1 MNAVMAA
8 VPVSIVIPAFNVA
21 EWIGATL
28 ASVYRQTYPHDQ
40 LEIVVVDDGSSDH
53 TESIARTSL
62 ESSNIRHTLLRNK
75 TSQGPSAARNRGWRH
90 ARGTWIQFLD
100 ADDLIEPE
108 KIAAQAAV
116 AQHTP
121 ADVGAL
127 YSPWARLIQVGSRW
141 NPQSHQPTPAI
152 GNDPLL
158 DILRADNFLQLGCLL
173 FERTWLD
180 RVGGFS
186 EQFRLIED
194 VDLLMRILV
203 DGGRLRPVPSDH
215 PLSWYRQREGSLSG
229 EDSAAF
235 MDGCVRN
242 AKFAET
248 YWRSQQQLTPARIE
262 LLAGI
267 YFAATRFY
275 AEPDP
280 GRFRALTRDLYDLDP
295 HFVPAWPSTLR
306 LLTRCVGYSRAER
319 CAVQYRRFKR
329 ALFKTPAPDA
339 SASRA

>member
-1 MNAVMAA
+1 MNAAMAA

-21 EWIGATL
+21 DWIDATL
-28 ASVYRQTYPHDQ
+28 ASVYRQTYPHDR
-40 LEIVVVDDGSSDH
+40 LEIVVVDDGSSDR
-53 TESIARTSL
+53 TEAIARASL
-62 ESSNIRHTLLRNK
+62 ESSDIRHIVLRNT
-75 TSQGPSAARNRGWRH
+75 TSRGPSAARNRGWRH
-90 ARGTWIQFLD
+90 ARGAWIQFLD

-108 KIAAQAAV
+108 KIAVQTAAAQQAA
-116 AQHTP
+116 
-121 ADVGAL
+121 ADVAAL
-127 YSPWARLIQVGSRW
+127 FSPWGRLVPIGAGWEAESNR
-141 NPQSHQPTPAI
+141 PHPTV

-158 DILRADNFLQLGCLL
+158 DILQADNFLQLGCLL

-186 EQFRLIED
+186 DRFRLIED
-194 VDLLMRILV
+194 VDLLMRIIM
-203 DGGRLRPVPSDH
+203 DGGRLQSIPFDR
-215 PLSWYRQREGSLSG
+215 PLSWYRQRQGSLSR

-248 YWRSQQQLTPARIE
+248 YWKSHHQLTPPRVE

-280 GRFRALTRDLYDLDP
+280 DRFQALTRDLYDLDP
-295 HFVPAWPSTLR
+295 HFLPARPSTLR
-306 LLTRCVGYSRAER
+306 LLTRCMGYSRAER
-319 CAVQYRRFKR
+319 CAVRYRRFKR
-329 ALFKTPAPDA
+329 TLFRTSTPDA